1 MKRCAIAVL
10 LTLFAGVACNEIER
24 PEEKMVPISFS
35 AAVSDGIATR
45 ATGMIGDDASL
56 QAGGFGVF
64 GCYTGLHNYSES
76 DANSSFMYN
85 QELEWVSGDAHWE
98 YNPVKYW
105 PGEEG
110 HKVSFFAYAPYSEC
124 DGTGCIPSCVR
135 YQETADPWVMYRI
148 AEDPA
153 QQVDLLY
160 ATPLLD
166 QTKMAVNE
174 RLEFTFKHALACV
187 GDKITMK
194 LTESLAQ
201 KLDNYAE
208 LTINSVKID
217 YKNLTNKA
225 RLVLKCSNMPEWRE
239 IVSGQLTVS
248 RTLTIASPTLSG
260 ATKTT
265 ISKGKGLFYIPLQV
279 AGTEAPVA
287 EVTLNYTVKILGT
300 GTVMSG
306 TGTGTFALSLDTM
319 EGKKQAINL
328 NLGENIDM
336 RHLIYQLDNDP
347 ADEPSYAPKF

>member
-35 AAVSDGIATR
+35 AVVSDGIATR

-85 QELEWVSGDAHWE
+85 QKLEWVSGDAHWE

-124 DGTGCIPSCVR
+124 NGTGCIPSCVR

-148 AEDPA
+148 AENPDD
-153 QQVDLLY
+153 QVDLLY

-187 GDKITMK
+187 G
-194 LTESLAQ
+194 E
-201 KLDNYAE
+201 NV
-208 LTINSVKID
+208 TISTSATGVTLKEVSID
-217 YKNLTNKA
+217 YTLTAKG
-225 RLVLKCSNMPEWRE
+225 RLVLWNRGSANWTPIQSEDVVTVRSVSLLTGGHEPLPKTF
-239 IVSGQLTVS
+239 SGQGLFCIPAEAAGYPQKA
-248 RTLTIASPTLSG
+248 TIHVTYVVNNVEHT
-260 ATKTT
+260 AT
-265 ISKGKGLFYIPLQV
+265 SELMLKGLLQE
-279 AGTEAPVA
+279 GKTLDINI
-287 EVTLNYTVKILGT
+287 TLNV
-300 GTVMSG
+300 
-306 TGTGTFALSLDTM
+306 
-319 EGKKQAINL
+319 N
-328 NLGENIDM
+328 
-336 RHLIYQLDNDP
+336 
-347 ADEPSYAPKF
+347 

>member
-24 PEEKMVPISFS
+24 PEEKIVPISFS
-35 AAVSDGIATR
+35 AVVSDGIATR
-45 ATGMIGDDASL
+45 ATGMIGDGASL

-187 GDKITMK
+187 GD
-194 LTESLAQ
+194 
-201 KLDNYAE
+201 NV
-208 LTINSVKID
+208 TISTSATGVTLKEVSID
-217 YKNLTNKA
+217 YTLTAKG
-225 RLVLKCSNMPEWRE
+225 RLVLWNRGSANWTPIQSEDVVTVRS
-239 IVSGQLTVS
+239 VSLLTAGNEPLPKTFTGQGLFCIPVEAAGYPQKATIHVTY
-248 RTLTIASPTLSG
+248 TLNSVEHS
-260 ATKTT
+260 AT
-265 ISKGKGLFYIPLQV
+265 SVLLLKGLLQ
-279 AGTEAPVA
+279 
-287 EVTLNYTVKILGT
+287 
-300 GTVMSG
+300 
-306 TGTGTFALSLDTM
+306 
-319 EGKKQAINL
+319 EGKTLDLNINL
-328 NLGENIDM
+328 N
-336 RHLIYQLDNDP
+336 
-347 ADEPSYAPKF
+347 AD

>member
-56 QAGGFGVF
+56 QSGGFGVF

-174 RLEFTFKHALACV
+174 RLEFTFKHALACMGENV
-187 GDKITMK
+187 SISTSATGVTLK
-194 LTESLAQ
+194 EVS
-201 KLDNYAE
+201 
-208 LTINSVKID
+208 ID
-217 YKNLTNKA
+217 YTLTAKG
-225 RLVLKCSNMPEWRE
+225 RLVLWNRGSANWTPIQSEDVVTVRSVSLLTGGHEPLPKTF
-239 IVSGQLTVS
+239 SGQGLFCIPAEAAGYPQKA
-248 RTLTIASPTLSG
+248 TIHVTYVVNNVEHT
-260 ATKTT
+260 AT
-265 ISKGKGLFYIPLQV
+265 SELMLKGLLQ
-279 AGTEAPVA
+279 
-287 EVTLNYTVKILGT
+287 
-300 GTVMSG
+300 
-306 TGTGTFALSLDTM
+306 
-319 EGKKQAINL
+319 EGKTLDININL
-328 NLGENIDM
+328 NVN
-336 RHLIYQLDNDP
+336 
-347 ADEPSYAPKF
+347 

>member
-35 AAVSDGIATR
+35 AAVLDGIATR

-85 QELEWVSGDAHWE
+85 QKLEWVSGDAHWE

-187 GDKITMK
+187 GD
-194 LTESLAQ
+194 
-201 KLDNYAE
+201 NV
-208 LTINSVKID
+208 TISTSATGVTLKEVSID
-217 YKNLTNKA
+217 YTLTAKG
-225 RLVLKCSNMPEWRE
+225 RLVLWNRGSANWTPIQSEDVVAVRSVSLLTAGNEPLPKTF
-239 IVSGQLTVS
+239 SGQGLFCIPAEAAGYPQKA
-248 RTLTIASPTLSG
+248 TIHVTYVVNNVEHT
-260 ATKTT
+260 AT
-265 ISKGKGLFYIPLQV
+265 SELMLKGLLQE
-279 AGTEAPVA
+279 GKTLDINI
-287 EVTLNYTVKILGT
+287 TLNV
-300 GTVMSG
+300 
-306 TGTGTFALSLDTM
+306 
-319 EGKKQAINL
+319 N
-328 NLGENIDM
+328 
-336 RHLIYQLDNDP
+336 
-347 ADEPSYAPKF
+347 

>member
-24 PEEKMVPISFS
+24 PEKKMVPISFS
-35 AAVSDGIATR
+35 AVVSDGIATR

-187 GDKITMK
+187 GD
-194 LTESLAQ
+194 
-201 KLDNYAE
+201 NV
-208 LTINSVKID
+208 TISTSATGVTLKEVSID
-217 YKNLTNKA
+217 YTLTAKG
-225 RLVLKCSNMPEWRE
+225 RLVLWNRGSANWTPIQSEDVVTVRS
-239 IVSGQLTVS
+239 VSLLTAGNEPLPKTFTGQGLFCIPVEAAGYPQKA
-248 RTLTIASPTLSG
+248 TIHVTYVVNNVEHT
-260 ATKTT
+260 AT
-265 ISKGKGLFYIPLQV
+265 SELMLKGLLQE
-279 AGTEAPVA
+279 GKTLDINI
-287 EVTLNYTVKILGT
+287 TLNV
-300 GTVMSG
+300 
-306 TGTGTFALSLDTM
+306 
-319 EGKKQAINL
+319 N
-328 NLGENIDM
+328 
-336 RHLIYQLDNDP
+336 
-347 ADEPSYAPKF
+347 

>member
-98 YNPVKYW
+98 YKPVKYW

-148 AEDPA
+148 AENPDD
-153 QQVDLLY
+153 QVDLLY

-187 GDKITMK
+187 GD
-194 LTESLAQ
+194 
-201 KLDNYAE
+201 NV
-208 LTINSVKID
+208 TISTSATGVTLKEVSID
-217 YKNLTNKA
+217 YTLTAKG
-225 RLVLKCSNMPEWRE
+225 RLVLWNRGSANWTPIQSEDVVTVRSVSLLTGGHEPLPKTF
-239 IVSGQLTVS
+239 SGQGLFCIPAEAAGYPQKA
-248 RTLTIASPTLSG
+248 TIHVTYVVNNVEHT
-260 ATKTT
+260 AT
-265 ISKGKGLFYIPLQV
+265 SELMLKGLLQE
-279 AGTEAPVA
+279 GKTLDINI
-287 EVTLNYTVKILGT
+287 TLNV
-300 GTVMSG
+300 
-306 TGTGTFALSLDTM
+306 
-319 EGKKQAINL
+319 N
-328 NLGENIDM
+328 
-336 RHLIYQLDNDP
+336 
-347 ADEPSYAPKF
+347 

>member
-1 MKRCAIAVL
+1 MKRCAIAIL

-24 PEEKMVPISFS
+24 PEEKIVPISFS
-35 AAVSDGIATR
+35 AVVSDGIATR

-85 QELEWVSGDAHWE
+85 QELEWVSGDARWE

-187 GDKITMK
+187 GD
-194 LTESLAQ
+194 
-201 KLDNYAE
+201 NV
-208 LTINSVKID
+208 TISTSATGVTLKEVSID
-217 YKNLTNKA
+217 YTLTAKG
-225 RLVLKCSNMPEWRE
+225 RLVLWNRGSANWTPIQSEDVVTVRS
-239 IVSGQLTVS
+239 VSLLTAGHEPLPKTFTGQGLFCIPVEAAGYPQKA
-248 RTLTIASPTLSG
+248 TIHVTYVVNNVEHT
-260 ATKTT
+260 AT
-265 ISKGKGLFYIPLQV
+265 SELMLKGLLQE
-279 AGTEAPVA
+279 GKTLDINI
-287 EVTLNYTVKILGT
+287 TLNV
-300 GTVMSG
+300 
-306 TGTGTFALSLDTM
+306 
-319 EGKKQAINL
+319 N
-328 NLGENIDM
+328 
-336 RHLIYQLDNDP
+336 
-347 ADEPSYAPKF
+347 

>member
-24 PEEKMVPISFS
+24 PEEKIVPISFS
-35 AAVSDGIATR
+35 AVVSDGIATR
-45 ATGMIGDDASL
+45 ATGMIDDDASL

-187 GDKITMK
+187 GD
-194 LTESLAQ
+194 
-201 KLDNYAE
+201 NV
-208 LTINSVKID
+208 TISTSATGVTLKEVSID
-217 YKNLTNKA
+217 YTLTAKG
-225 RLVLKCSNMPEWRE
+225 RLVLWNRGSANWTPIQSEDVVTVRSVSLLTAGNEPLPKTF
-239 IVSGQLTVS
+239 SGQGLFCIPAEAAGYPQKA
-248 RTLTIASPTLSG
+248 TIHVTYVVNNVEHT
-260 ATKTT
+260 AT
-265 ISKGKGLFYIPLQV
+265 SELMLKGLLQE
-279 AGTEAPVA
+279 GKTLDINI
-287 EVTLNYTVKILGT
+287 TLNV
-300 GTVMSG
+300 
-306 TGTGTFALSLDTM
+306 
-319 EGKKQAINL
+319 N
-328 NLGENIDM
+328 
-336 RHLIYQLDNDP
+336 
-347 ADEPSYAPKF
+347 

>member
-24 PEEKMVPISFS
+24 PEEKIVPISFS

-85 QELEWVSGDAHWE
+85 QELEWVSGDARWE

-124 DGTGCIPSCVR
+124 NGTGCIPSCVR

-187 GDKITMK
+187 GD
-194 LTESLAQ
+194 
-201 KLDNYAE
+201 NV
-208 LTINSVKID
+208 TISTSATGVTLKEVSID
-217 YKNLTNKA
+217 YTLTAKG
-225 RLVLKCSNMPEWRE
+225 RLVLWNCGSANWTPIQSEDVVTVRSVSLLTGGHEPLPKTF
-239 IVSGQLTVS
+239 SGQGLFCIPAEAAGYPQKA
-248 RTLTIASPTLSG
+248 TIHVTYVVNNVEHT
-260 ATKTT
+260 AT
-265 ISKGKGLFYIPLQV
+265 SELMLKGLLQE
-279 AGTEAPVA
+279 GKTLDINI
-287 EVTLNYTVKILGT
+287 TLNV
-300 GTVMSG
+300 
-306 TGTGTFALSLDTM
+306 
-319 EGKKQAINL
+319 N
-328 NLGENIDM
+328 
-336 RHLIYQLDNDP
+336 
-347 ADEPSYAPKF
+347 

>member
-85 QELEWVSGDAHWE
+85 QKLEWVSGDAHWE

-124 DGTGCIPSCVR
+124 NGTGCIPSCVR

-148 AEDPA
+148 AEDPV

-187 GDKITMK
+187 GD
-194 LTESLAQ
+194 
-201 KLDNYAE
+201 NV
-208 LTINSVKID
+208 TISTSATGVTLKEVSID
-217 YKNLTNKA
+217 YTLTAKG
-225 RLVLKCSNMPEWRE
+225 RLVLWNRGSANWTPIQSEDVVTVRSVSLLTGGHEPLPKTF
-239 IVSGQLTVS
+239 SGQGLFC
-248 RTLTIASPTLSG
+248 IPAEAAGYPQK
-260 ATKTT
+260 ATMHVTYVVNNVEHT
-265 ISKGKGLFYIPLQV
+265 ATSELMLKGLLQE
-279 AGTEAPVA
+279 GKTLDINI
-287 EVTLNYTVKILGT
+287 TLNV
-300 GTVMSG
+300 
-306 TGTGTFALSLDTM
+306 
-319 EGKKQAINL
+319 N
-328 NLGENIDM
+328 
-336 RHLIYQLDNDP
+336 
-347 ADEPSYAPKF
+347 

>member
-24 PEEKMVPISFS
+24 PEEKIVPISFS
-35 AAVSDGIATR
+35 AVVSDGIATR

-85 QELEWVSGDAHWE
+85 QKLEWVSGDAHWE

-124 DGTGCIPSCVR
+124 NGTGCIPSCVR

-187 GDKITMK
+187 GD
-194 LTESLAQ
+194 
-201 KLDNYAE
+201 NV
-208 LTINSVKID
+208 TISTSATGVTLKEVSID
-217 YKNLTNKA
+217 YTLTAKG
-225 RLVLKCSNMPEWRE
+225 RLVLWNRGSANWTPIQSEDVVTVRSVSLLTGGHEPLPKTF
-239 IVSGQLTVS
+239 SGQGLFCIPAEAAGYPQKA
-248 RTLTIASPTLSG
+248 TIHVTYVVNNVEHT
-260 ATKTT
+260 AT
-265 ISKGKGLFYIPLQV
+265 SELMLKGLLQE
-279 AGTEAPVA
+279 GKTLDINI
-287 EVTLNYTVKILGT
+287 TLNV
-300 GTVMSG
+300 
-306 TGTGTFALSLDTM
+306 
-319 EGKKQAINL
+319 N
-328 NLGENIDM
+328 
-336 RHLIYQLDNDP
+336 
-347 ADEPSYAPKF
+347 

>member
-85 QELEWVSGDAHWE
+85 QKLEWVSGDAHWE

-124 DGTGCIPSCVR
+124 NGTGCIPSCVR

-148 AEDPA
+148 AENPDD
-153 QQVDLLY
+153 QVDLLY

-187 GDKITMK
+187 G
-194 LTESLAQ
+194 E
-201 KLDNYAE
+201 NV
-208 LTINSVKID
+208 TISTSATGVTLKEVSID
-217 YKNLTNKA
+217 YTLTAKG
-225 RLVLKCSNMPEWRE
+225 RLVLWNRGSANWTPIQSEDVVTVRSVSLLTGGHEPLPKTF
-239 IVSGQLTVS
+239 SGQGLFC
-248 RTLTIASPTLSG
+248 IPAEAAGYPQK
-260 ATKTT
+260 ATMHVTYVVNNVEHT
-265 ISKGKGLFYIPLQV
+265 ATSELMLKGLLQE
-279 AGTEAPVA
+279 GKTLDINI
-287 EVTLNYTVKILGT
+287 TLNV
-300 GTVMSG
+300 
-306 TGTGTFALSLDTM
+306 
-319 EGKKQAINL
+319 N
-328 NLGENIDM
+328 
-336 RHLIYQLDNDP
+336 
-347 ADEPSYAPKF
+347 

>member
-24 PEEKMVPISFS
+24 PEEKIVPISFS
-35 AAVSDGIATR
+35 AVVSDGIATR

-85 QELEWVSGDAHWE
+85 QKLEWVSGDAHWE

-124 DGTGCIPSCVR
+124 NGTGCIHSCVR

-148 AEDPA
+148 AENPDD
-153 QQVDLLY
+153 QVDLLY

-187 GDKITMK
+187 G
-194 LTESLAQ
+194 E
-201 KLDNYAE
+201 NV
-208 LTINSVKID
+208 TISTSATGVTLKEVSID
-217 YKNLTNKA
+217 YTLTAKG
-225 RLVLKCSNMPEWRE
+225 RLVLWNRGSANWTPIQSEDVVTVRSVSLLTGGHEPLPKTF
-239 IVSGQLTVS
+239 SGQGLFC
-248 RTLTIASPTLSG
+248 IPAEAAGYPQK
-260 ATKTT
+260 ATMHVTYVVNNVEHT
-265 ISKGKGLFYIPLQV
+265 ATSELMLKGLLQE
-279 AGTEAPVA
+279 GKTLDINI
-287 EVTLNYTVKILGT
+287 TLNV
-300 GTVMSG
+300 
-306 TGTGTFALSLDTM
+306 
-319 EGKKQAINL
+319 N
-328 NLGENIDM
+328 
-336 RHLIYQLDNDP
+336 
-347 ADEPSYAPKF
+347 

>member
-56 QAGGFGVF
+56 QSGGFGVF

-124 DGTGCIPSCVR
+124 NGTGCIPSCVR

-187 GDKITMK
+187 GD
-194 LTESLAQ
+194 
-201 KLDNYAE
+201 NV
-208 LTINSVKID
+208 TISTSATGVTLKEVSID
-217 YKNLTNKA
+217 YTLTAKG
-225 RLVLKCSNMPEWRE
+225 RLVLWNRGSANWTPIQSEDVVTVRSVSLLTGGHEPLPKTF
-239 IVSGQLTVS
+239 SGQGLFCIPAEAAGYPQKA
-248 RTLTIASPTLSG
+248 TIHVTYVVNNVEHT
-260 ATKTT
+260 AT
-265 ISKGKGLFYIPLQV
+265 SELMLKGLLQE
-279 AGTEAPVA
+279 GKTLDINI
-287 EVTLNYTVKILGT
+287 TLNV
-300 GTVMSG
+300 
-306 TGTGTFALSLDTM
+306 
-319 EGKKQAINL
+319 N
-328 NLGENIDM
+328 
-336 RHLIYQLDNDP
+336 
-347 ADEPSYAPKF
+347 

>member
-166 QTKMAVNE
+166 QTKMAVNA

-187 GDKITMK
+187 GD
-194 LTESLAQ
+194 
-201 KLDNYAE
+201 NV
-208 LTINSVKID
+208 TISTSATGVTLKEVSID
-217 YKNLTNKA
+217 YTLTAKG
-225 RLVLKCSNMPEWRE
+225 RLVLWNRGSANWMPIQSEDVVTVRS
-239 IVSGQLTVS
+239 VSLLTAGNEPLPKTFTGQGLFCIPAEAAGYPQKA
-248 RTLTIASPTLSG
+248 TIHVTYVVNNVEHT
-260 ATKTT
+260 AT
-265 ISKGKGLFYIPLQV
+265 SELMLKGLLQE
-279 AGTEAPVA
+279 GKTLDINI
-287 EVTLNYTVKILGT
+287 TLNV
-300 GTVMSG
+300 
-306 TGTGTFALSLDTM
+306 
-319 EGKKQAINL
+319 N
-328 NLGENIDM
+328 
-336 RHLIYQLDNDP
+336 
-347 ADEPSYAPKF
+347 

>member
-187 GDKITMK
+187 GD
-194 LTESLAQ
+194 
-201 KLDNYAE
+201 NV
-208 LTINSVKID
+208 TISTSATGVTLKEVSID
-217 YKNLTNKA
+217 YTLTAKG
-225 RLVLKCSNMPEWRE
+225 RLVLWNRGSANWTPIQSEDVVTVRS
-239 IVSGQLTVS
+239 VSLLTAGNEPLPKTFTGQGLFCIPVEAAGYPQKATIHVTY
-248 RTLTIASPTLSG
+248 TLNSVEHS
-260 ATKTT
+260 AT
-265 ISKGKGLFYIPLQV
+265 SVLLLKGLLQ
-279 AGTEAPVA
+279 
-287 EVTLNYTVKILGT
+287 
-300 GTVMSG
+300 
-306 TGTGTFALSLDTM
+306 
-319 EGKKQAINL
+319 EGKTLDLNINL
-328 NLGENIDM
+328 N
-336 RHLIYQLDNDP
+336 
-347 ADEPSYAPKF
+347 AD

>member
-24 PEEKMVPISFS
+24 PEEKIVPISFS
-35 AAVSDGIATR
+35 AVVSDGIATR
-45 ATGMIGDDASL
+45 ATGMIDDDASL

-85 QELEWVSGDAHWE
+85 QKLEWVSGDAHWE

-148 AEDPA
+148 AENPDD
-153 QQVDLLY
+153 QVDLLY

-187 GDKITMK
+187 G
-194 LTESLAQ
+194 E
-201 KLDNYAE
+201 NV
-208 LTINSVKID
+208 TISTSATGVTLKEVSID
-217 YKNLTNKA
+217 YTLTAKG
-225 RLVLKCSNMPEWRE
+225 RLVLWNRGSANWTPIQSEDVVTVRSVSLLTGGHEPLPKTF
-239 IVSGQLTVS
+239 SGQGLFCIPAEAAGYPQKA
-248 RTLTIASPTLSG
+248 TIHVTYVVNNVEHT
-260 ATKTT
+260 AT
-265 ISKGKGLFYIPLQV
+265 SELMLKGLLQE
-279 AGTEAPVA
+279 GKTLDINI
-287 EVTLNYTVKILGT
+287 TLNV
-300 GTVMSG
+300 
-306 TGTGTFALSLDTM
+306 
-319 EGKKQAINL
+319 N
-328 NLGENIDM
+328 
-336 RHLIYQLDNDP
+336 
-347 ADEPSYAPKF
+347 

>member
-35 AAVSDGIATR
+35 AVVSDGIATR

-56 QAGGFGVF
+56 QSGGFGVF

-187 GDKITMK
+187 GD
-194 LTESLAQ
+194 
-201 KLDNYAE
+201 NV
-208 LTINSVKID
+208 TISTSATGVTLKEVSID
-217 YKNLTNKA
+217 YTLTAKG
-225 RLVLKCSNMPEWRE
+225 RLVLWNRGSANWTPIQSEDVVTVRS
-239 IVSGQLTVS
+239 VSLLTGGHEPLPKTFTGQGLFCIPAEAAGYPQKA
-248 RTLTIASPTLSG
+248 TIHVTYVVNNVEHT
-260 ATKTT
+260 AT
-265 ISKGKGLFYIPLQV
+265 SELMLKGLLQE
-279 AGTEAPVA
+279 GKTLDINI
-287 EVTLNYTVKILGT
+287 TLNV
-300 GTVMSG
+300 
-306 TGTGTFALSLDTM
+306 
-319 EGKKQAINL
+319 N
-328 NLGENIDM
+328 
-336 RHLIYQLDNDP
+336 
-347 ADEPSYAPKF
+347 

>member
-24 PEEKMVPISFS
+24 PEEKIVPISFS
-35 AAVSDGIATR
+35 AVVSDGIATR
-45 ATGMIGDDASL
+45 ATGMIDDDASL

-85 QELEWVSGDAHWE
+85 QKLEWVSGDAHWE

-124 DGTGCIPSCVR
+124 NGTGCIPSCVR

-148 AEDPA
+148 AENPDD
-153 QQVDLLY
+153 QVDLLY

-187 GDKITMK
+187 G
-194 LTESLAQ
+194 E
-201 KLDNYAE
+201 NV
-208 LTINSVKID
+208 TISTSATGVTLKEVSID
-217 YKNLTNKA
+217 YTLTAKG
-225 RLVLKCSNMPEWRE
+225 RLVLWNRGSANWTPIQSEDVVTVRSVSLLTSGHEPLPKTF
-239 IVSGQLTVS
+239 SGQGLFC
-248 RTLTIASPTLSG
+248 IPAEAAGYPQK
-260 ATKTT
+260 ATMHVTYVVNNVEHT
-265 ISKGKGLFYIPLQV
+265 ATSELMLKGLLQE
-279 AGTEAPVA
+279 GKTLDINI
-287 EVTLNYTVKILGT
+287 TLNV
-300 GTVMSG
+300 
-306 TGTGTFALSLDTM
+306 
-319 EGKKQAINL
+319 N
-328 NLGENIDM
+328 
-336 RHLIYQLDNDP
+336 
-347 ADEPSYAPKF
+347 

>member
-24 PEEKMVPISFS
+24 PEEKIVPISFS
-35 AAVSDGIATR
+35 AVVSDGIATR

-85 QELEWVSGDAHWE
+85 QKLEWVSGDAHWE

-124 DGTGCIPSCVR
+124 NGTGCIPSCVR

-187 GDKITMK
+187 GD
-194 LTESLAQ
+194 
-201 KLDNYAE
+201 NV
-208 LTINSVKID
+208 TISTSATGVTLKEVSID
-217 YKNLTNKA
+217 YTLTAKG
-225 RLVLKCSNMPEWRE
+225 RLVLWNRGSANWTPIQSEDVVAVRSVSLLTAGHEPLPKTF
-239 IVSGQLTVS
+239 SGQGLFCIPAEAAGYPQKA
-248 RTLTIASPTLSG
+248 TIHVTYVVNNVEHT
-260 ATKTT
+260 AT
-265 ISKGKGLFYIPLQV
+265 SELMLKGLLQ
-279 AGTEAPVA
+279 
-287 EVTLNYTVKILGT
+287 
-300 GTVMSG
+300 
-306 TGTGTFALSLDTM
+306 
-319 EGKKQAINL
+319 EGKTLDININL
-328 NLGENIDM
+328 NVN
-336 RHLIYQLDNDP
+336 
-347 ADEPSYAPKF
+347 

>member
-35 AAVSDGIATR
+35 AAVLDGIATR

-85 QELEWVSGDAHWE
+85 QKLEWVSGDAHWE

-187 GDKITMK
+187 GD
-194 LTESLAQ
+194 
-201 KLDNYAE
+201 NV
-208 LTINSVKID
+208 TISTSATGVTLKEVSID
-217 YKNLTNKA
+217 YTLTAKG
-225 RLVLKCSNMPEWRE
+225 RLVLWNRGSANWTPIQSEDVVAVRSVSLLTAGHEPLPKTF
-239 IVSGQLTVS
+239 SGQGLFCIPAEAAGYPQKA
-248 RTLTIASPTLSG
+248 TIHVTYVVNNVEHT
-260 ATKTT
+260 AT
-265 ISKGKGLFYIPLQV
+265 SELMLKGLLQE
-279 AGTEAPVA
+279 GKTLDINI
-287 EVTLNYTVKILGT
+287 TLNV
-300 GTVMSG
+300 
-306 TGTGTFALSLDTM
+306 
-319 EGKKQAINL
+319 N
-328 NLGENIDM
+328 
-336 RHLIYQLDNDP
+336 
-347 ADEPSYAPKF
+347 

>member
-24 PEEKMVPISFS
+24 PEEKIVPISFS

-85 QELEWVSGDAHWE
+85 QKLEWVSGDAHWE

-124 DGTGCIPSCVR
+124 NGTGCIPSCVR

-148 AEDPA
+148 AENPDD
-153 QQVDLLY
+153 QVDLLY

-187 GDKITMK
+187 G
-194 LTESLAQ
+194 E
-201 KLDNYAE
+201 NV
-208 LTINSVKID
+208 TISTSATGVTLKEVSID
-217 YKNLTNKA
+217 YTLTAKG
-225 RLVLKCSNMPEWRE
+225 RLVLWNRGSANWTPIQSEDVVTVRSVSLLTGGHEPLPKTF
-239 IVSGQLTVS
+239 SGQGLFC
-248 RTLTIASPTLSG
+248 IPAEAAGYPQK
-260 ATKTT
+260 ATMHVTYVVNNVEHT
-265 ISKGKGLFYIPLQV
+265 ATSELMLKGLLQ
-279 AGTEAPVA
+279 
-287 EVTLNYTVKILGT
+287 
-300 GTVMSG
+300 
-306 TGTGTFALSLDTM
+306 
-319 EGKKQAINL
+319 EGKTLDININL
-328 NLGENIDM
+328 NVN
-336 RHLIYQLDNDP
+336 
-347 ADEPSYAPKF
+347 

>member
-24 PEEKMVPISFS
+24 PEEKIVPISFS
-35 AAVSDGIATR
+35 AIVSDGIATR

-187 GDKITMK
+187 GD
-194 LTESLAQ
+194 
-201 KLDNYAE
+201 NV
-208 LTINSVKID
+208 TISTSATGVTLKEISID
-217 YKNLTNKA
+217 YTLTAKG
-225 RLVLKCSNMPEWRE
+225 RLVLWNRGSANWTPIQSEDVVTVRS
-239 IVSGQLTVS
+239 VSLLTAGNEPLPKTFTGQGLFCIPVEAAGYPQKA
-248 RTLTIASPTLSG
+248 TIHVTYVVNNVEHT
-260 ATKTT
+260 AT
-265 ISKGKGLFYIPLQV
+265 SELMLKGLLQ
-279 AGTEAPVA
+279 
-287 EVTLNYTVKILGT
+287 
-300 GTVMSG
+300 
-306 TGTGTFALSLDTM
+306 
-319 EGKKQAINL
+319 EGKTLDININL
-328 NLGENIDM
+328 NVN
-336 RHLIYQLDNDP
+336 
-347 ADEPSYAPKF
+347 

>member
-10 LTLFAGVACNEIER
+10 LTLFASVACNEIER

-56 QAGGFGVF
+56 QTGGFGVF

-124 DGTGCIPSCVR
+124 NGTGCIPSCVR

-148 AEDPA
+148 AENPDD
-153 QQVDLLY
+153 QVDLLY

-187 GDKITMK
+187 GD
-194 LTESLAQ
+194 
-201 KLDNYAE
+201 NV
-208 LTINSVKID
+208 TISTSATGVTLKEVSID
-217 YKNLTNKA
+217 YTLTAKG
-225 RLVLKCSNMPEWRE
+225 RLVLWNRGSANWTPIQSEDVVTVRSVSLLTGGHEPLPKTF
-239 IVSGQLTVS
+239 SGQGLFCIPAEAAGYPQKA
-248 RTLTIASPTLSG
+248 TIHVTYVVNNVEHT
-260 ATKTT
+260 AT
-265 ISKGKGLFYIPLQV
+265 SELMLKGLLQ
-279 AGTEAPVA
+279 
-287 EVTLNYTVKILGT
+287 
-300 GTVMSG
+300 
-306 TGTGTFALSLDTM
+306 
-319 EGKKQAINL
+319 EGKTLDI
-328 NLGENIDM
+328 NID
-336 RHLIYQLDNDP
+336 LNVN
-347 ADEPSYAPKF
+347 

>member
-1 MKRCAIAVL
+1 MKRFAIAVL

-24 PEEKMVPISFS
+24 PEEKMVPLSFS

-45 ATGMIGDDASL
+45 ATGMIGDEASL

-187 GDKITMK
+187 GD
-194 LTESLAQ
+194 
-201 KLDNYAE
+201 NV
-208 LTINSVKID
+208 TISTSATGVTLKEVSID
-217 YKNLTNKA
+217 YTLTAKG
-225 RLVLKCSNMPEWRE
+225 RLVLWNRGSANWTPIQSEDVVTVRSVSLLTAGNEPLPKTF
-239 IVSGQLTVS
+239 SGQGLFCIPAEAAGYPQKA
-248 RTLTIASPTLSG
+248 TIHVTYVVNNVEHT
-260 ATKTT
+260 AT
-265 ISKGKGLFYIPLQV
+265 SELMLKGLLQE
-279 AGTEAPVA
+279 GKTLDINI
-287 EVTLNYTVKILGT
+287 TLNV
-300 GTVMSG
+300 
-306 TGTGTFALSLDTM
+306 
-319 EGKKQAINL
+319 N
-328 NLGENIDM
+328 
-336 RHLIYQLDNDP
+336 
-347 ADEPSYAPKF
+347 

>member
-35 AAVSDGIATR
+35 AIVSDGIATR

-85 QELEWVSGDAHWE
+85 QKLEWVSGDAHWE

-187 GDKITMK
+187 GD
-194 LTESLAQ
+194 
-201 KLDNYAE
+201 NV
-208 LTINSVKID
+208 TISTSATGVTLKEVSID
-217 YKNLTNKA
+217 YTLTAKG
-225 RLVLKCSNMPEWRE
+225 RLVLWNRGSANWTPIQSEDVVTVRSVSLLTAGHEPLPKTF
-239 IVSGQLTVS
+239 SGQGLFCIPAEAAGYPQKA
-248 RTLTIASPTLSG
+248 TIHVTYVVNNVEHT
-260 ATKTT
+260 AT
-265 ISKGKGLFYIPLQV
+265 SELMLKGLLQE
-279 AGTEAPVA
+279 GKTLDINI
-287 EVTLNYTVKILGT
+287 TLNV
-300 GTVMSG
+300 
-306 TGTGTFALSLDTM
+306 
-319 EGKKQAINL
+319 N
-328 NLGENIDM
+328 
-336 RHLIYQLDNDP
+336 
-347 ADEPSYAPKF
+347 

>member
-124 DGTGCIPSCVR
+124 NGTGCIPSCVR

-187 GDKITMK
+187 GD
-194 LTESLAQ
+194 
-201 KLDNYAE
+201 NV
-208 LTINSVKID
+208 TISTSATGVTLKEVSID
-217 YKNLTNKA
+217 YTLTAKG
-225 RLVLKCSNMPEWRE
+225 RLVLWNRGSANWTPIQSEDVVTVRS
-239 IVSGQLTVS
+239 VSLLTAGNEPLPKTFTGQGLFCIPAEAAGYPQKA
-248 RTLTIASPTLSG
+248 TIHVTYVVNNVEHT
-260 ATKTT
+260 AT
-265 ISKGKGLFYIPLQV
+265 SELMLKGLLQE
-279 AGTEAPVA
+279 GKTLDINI
-287 EVTLNYTVKILGT
+287 TLNV
-300 GTVMSG
+300 
-306 TGTGTFALSLDTM
+306 
-319 EGKKQAINL
+319 N
-328 NLGENIDM
+328 
-336 RHLIYQLDNDP
+336 
-347 ADEPSYAPKF
+347 

>member
-24 PEEKMVPISFS
+24 PEEKIVPISFS
-35 AAVSDGIATR
+35 AIVSDGIATR

-85 QELEWVSGDAHWE
+85 QKLEWVSGDAHWE

-124 DGTGCIPSCVR
+124 NGTGCIPSCVR
-135 YQETADPWVMYRI
+135 YQETADTWVMYRI

-187 GDKITMK
+187 GD
-194 LTESLAQ
+194 
-201 KLDNYAE
+201 NV
-208 LTINSVKID
+208 TISTSATGVTLKEVSID
-217 YKNLTNKA
+217 YTLTAKG
-225 RLVLKCSNMPEWRE
+225 RLVLWNRGSANWTPIQSEDVVTVRSVSLLTGGHEPLPKTF
-239 IVSGQLTVS
+239 SGQGLFCIPAEAAGYPQKA
-248 RTLTIASPTLSG
+248 TIHVTYVVNNVEHT
-260 ATKTT
+260 AT
-265 ISKGKGLFYIPLQV
+265 SELMLKGLLQE
-279 AGTEAPVA
+279 GKTLDINI
-287 EVTLNYTVKILGT
+287 TLNV
-300 GTVMSG
+300 
-306 TGTGTFALSLDTM
+306 
-319 EGKKQAINL
+319 N
-328 NLGENIDM
+328 
-336 RHLIYQLDNDP
+336 
-347 ADEPSYAPKF
+347 

>member
-187 GDKITMK
+187 GD
-194 LTESLAQ
+194 
-201 KLDNYAE
+201 NV
-208 LTINSVKID
+208 TISTSATGVTLKEVSID
-217 YKNLTNKA
+217 YTLTAKG
-225 RLVLKCSNMPEWRE
+225 RLVLWNRGSANWTPIQSEDVVTVRS
-239 IVSGQLTVS
+239 VSLLTAGNEPLPKTFTGQGLFCIPAEAAGYPQKA
-248 RTLTIASPTLSG
+248 TIHVTYVVNNVEHT
-260 ATKTT
+260 AT
-265 ISKGKGLFYIPLQV
+265 SELMLKGLLQE
-279 AGTEAPVA
+279 GKTLDINI
-287 EVTLNYTVKILGT
+287 TLNV
-300 GTVMSG
+300 
-306 TGTGTFALSLDTM
+306 
-319 EGKKQAINL
+319 N
-328 NLGENIDM
+328 
-336 RHLIYQLDNDP
+336 
-347 ADEPSYAPKF
+347 

>member
-85 QELEWVSGDAHWE
+85 QKLEWVSGDAHWE

-148 AEDPA
+148 AENPA

-187 GDKITMK
+187 G
-194 LTESLAQ
+194 E
-201 KLDNYAE
+201 NV
-208 LTINSVKID
+208 TISTSATGVTLKEVSID
-217 YKNLTNKA
+217 YTLTAKG
-225 RLVLKCSNMPEWRE
+225 RLVLWNRGSANWTPIQSEDVVTVRS
-239 IVSGQLTVS
+239 VSLLTGGHEPLPKTFTGQGLFCIPVEAAGYPQKA
-248 RTLTIASPTLSG
+248 TIHVTYVVNNVEHT
-260 ATKTT
+260 AT
-265 ISKGKGLFYIPLQV
+265 SELMLKGLLQE
-279 AGTEAPVA
+279 GKTLDINI
-287 EVTLNYTVKILGT
+287 TLNV
-300 GTVMSG
+300 
-306 TGTGTFALSLDTM
+306 
-319 EGKKQAINL
+319 N
-328 NLGENIDM
+328 
-336 RHLIYQLDNDP
+336 
-347 ADEPSYAPKF
+347 

>member
-187 GDKITMK
+187 GD
-194 LTESLAQ
+194 
-201 KLDNYAE
+201 NV
-208 LTINSVKID
+208 TISTSATGVTLKEVSID
-217 YKNLTNKA
+217 YTLTAKG
-225 RLVLKCSNMPEWRE
+225 RLVLWNRGSANWTPIQSEDVVTVRS
-239 IVSGQLTVS
+239 VSLLTAGNEPLPKTFTGQ
-248 RTLTIASPTLSG
+248 
-260 ATKTT
+260 
-265 ISKGKGLFYIPLQV
+265 GLFCIPV
-279 AGTEAPVA
+279 EAAGYPQKATIHVTY
-287 EVTLNYTVKILGT
+287 TLNSVEHSATSVLLLKGMLQ
-300 GTVMSG
+300 
-306 TGTGTFALSLDTM
+306 
-319 EGKKQAINL
+319 EGKTLDLNINL
-328 NLGENIDM
+328 N
-336 RHLIYQLDNDP
+336 
-347 ADEPSYAPKF
+347 AD